1 MSLAAGEVHEG
12 RIYRHENI
20 LVARE
25 TITGQIYMSFAAEV
39 QIDCVRLE
47 WIKDVY
53 KRPWLLERILSTR
66 KGFRMNI

>member
-39 QIDCVRLE
+39 QIECAVGVDFSRHAKGSE
-47 WIKDVY
+47 WIY
-53 KRPWLLERILSTR
+53 ELSWL
-66 KGFRMNI
+66 F

>member
-1 MSLAAGEVHEG
+1 MPLAAGEVHDG

-25 TITGQIYMSFAAEV
+25 TITGQIYMSFVAEL
-39 QIDCVRLE
+39 QIECVRLE

-53 KRPWLLERILSTR
+53 K
-66 KGFRMNI
+66 

>member
-1 MSLAAGEVHEG
+1 MPLAAGEVHDG

-39 QIDCVRLE
+39 QIECAVGVDFSRHA
-47 WIKDVY
+47 
-53 KRPWLLERILSTR
+53 
-66 KGFRMNI
+66 KGSE